1 MDYWQKNKEGH
12 GSMMGQPH
20 AYQTLPEGYQL
31 EQRLDLIKDRKLL
44 LSLSLAS
51 LVLFAGCGLGLVWM
65 MFVLRPEFAA
75 RGMSVSLAADSTGPI
90 SLRFFVLLGVIFV
103 MVVLHEAIHGLFFRL
118 LTGGKAKF
126 AFKGAYAYAAA
137 PDWYLHKGPYLVV
150 SLAPLV
156 LITVLGVI
164 LLVFV
169 PDSWLVPLM
178 LLVAMNA
185 SGAVGDLYVFFLLV
199 RKPEDVL
206 VRDFGEQMEIY
217 TRQNGKS
224 DA

>member
-1 MDYWQKNKEGH
+1 MMDK
-12 GSMMGQPH
+12 PH

-44 LSLSLAS
+44 LYLSLAS

-65 MFVLRPEFAA
+65 MFILRPEFAA
-75 RGMSVSLAADSTGPI
+75 RGMSFSLTADSSG
-90 SLRFFVLLGVIFV
+90 SFFLRFIILLGVIFA

-118 LTGGKAKF
+118 LTGGKVKF

-137 PDWYLHKGPYLVV
+137 PDWYLHKGPYLAV

-156 LITVLGVI
+156 LITVLGLI
-164 LLVFV
+164 LLVAV
-169 PDSWLVPLM
+169 PESWLFPLM

-185 SGAVGDLYVFFLLV
+185 SGAVGDLYVFLLLV

-217 TRQNGKS
+217 TRHNGKS
-224 DA
+224 SA